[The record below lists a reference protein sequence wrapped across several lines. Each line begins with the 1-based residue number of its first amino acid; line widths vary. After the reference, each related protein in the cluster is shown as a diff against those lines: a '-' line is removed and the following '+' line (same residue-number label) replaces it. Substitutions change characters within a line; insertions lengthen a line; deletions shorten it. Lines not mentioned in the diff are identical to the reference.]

1 MSAGAD
7 RRVGLSWAAASAV
20 GSAFMAVPWKLANE
34 VGSTAHSVLVLLLV
48 AALGNTLLSF
58 GQRLRSGGGRAGRLR
73 AIDFAVAVGLAGF
86 TLFGNHLAALAIQ
99 EMSPSMMNLL
109 LRAELPVTALAAWLL
124 LGERVDRR
132 FWAGTA
138 IVMGGLVV
146 LQGAPAGDVASL
158 RVGAMG
164 LAIASAACFA
174 ALAVVT
180 RAYIHRIDPVG
191 VNAVRLWIAVGLW
204 FVFNDASGIDTI
216 PPDQWRYATAA
227 AICGPFF
234 GRLSLMLSARTIEAW
249 LSSLVML
256 LGPIFTLGT
265 AYVLL
270 DDWPTRGQLTG
281 GAIMLVGI
289 ALPLWRRRR

>member
-1 MSAGAD
+1 
-7 RRVGLSWAAASAV
+7 
-20 GSAFMAVPWKLANE
+20 
-34 VGSTAHSVLVLLLV
+34 
-48 AALGNTLLSF
+48 
-58 GQRLRSGGGRAGRLR
+58 
-73 AIDFAVAVGLAGF
+73 
-86 TLFGNHLAALAIQ
+86 
-99 EMSPSMMNLL
+99 
-109 LRAELPVTALAAWLL
+109 
-124 LGERVDRR
+124 
-132 FWAGTA
+132 
-138 IVMGGLVV
+138 
-146 LQGAPAGDVASL
+146 
-158 RVGAMG
+158 MG

-216 PPDQWRYATAA
+216 PPEQWRYATAA
-227 AICGPFF
+227 AICGPFV
-234 GRLSLMLSARTIEAW
+234 GRLALMLSARTIEAW

-281 GAIMLVGI
+281 GAIMLAGI
-289 ALPLWRRRR
+289 ALPLWRRSR